1 MILQELMQQ
10 LAYKELNSFF
20 MSNETPGTIDE
31 ESFPRILS
39 AVNSS
44 LTDLYTRF
52 VLSEKELHILCLA
65 NKTIYELKP
74 EFATM
79 HPSPGIKY
87 VLDTPEYPFTGD
99 LIRILSVT
107 DEVGNY
113 VSINDR
119 GSHGSIFIPKYN
131 TVQVNNPAND
141 KMLAVTYQARHPKL
155 VMESEDEED
164 IYFYRNTQEVDIP
177 PALEEALRVRVAF
190 HVFSSM
196 ERKENAAQIVN
207 LASRYEMLCTQ
218 AEHKNLLNDS
228 SISTTT
234 KLEHKGFI

>member
-1 MILQELMQQ
+1 MILQDLMQQ

-20 MSNETPGTIDE
+20 MSNDTPGTIDE

-87 VLDTPEYPFTGD
+87 ILDTPDYPFLGD
-99 LIRILSVT
+99 LIRILSVA
-107 DEVGNY
+107 DEIGNC

-119 GSHGSIFIPKYN
+119 GRHGSIYIPKYN
-131 TVQVNNPAND
+131 TVQISNPAND
-141 KMLAVTYQARHPKL
+141 KMLAVAYQARHPIL
-155 VMESEDEED
+155 VMEDEDD
-164 IYFYRNTQEVDIP
+164 IYFDRNTQEVDVP

-228 SISTTT
+228 SITTT
-234 KLEHKGFI
+234 SKLEHRGFI